1 MIRVATTKDLDQL
14 AELAG
19 EFHSE
24 ATLPAKLDK
33 TVWKRSWG
41 NLMDIGAAVILV
53 KQEGSQITGTIGCV
67 VYPDMNSG
75 EWTADEAFWFQTK
88 GNRGGGLALLKA
100 MERSLD
106 ELGVK
111 RLFMIH
117 LECLNGRL
125 GRIYERM
132 GYTKVETRYVKDL

>member
-1 MIRVATTKDLDQL
+1 MIRSATTKDLDQL

-33 TVWKRSWG
+33 VVWKRSWG

-53 KQEGSQITGTIGCV
+53 KQEGSQIVGTIGCV